1 MDNTALALLQE
12 VVDRTRRTET
22 RLTKYLEAIGFV
34 TGARKPVWQGGAIEV
49 PSPATSLTDILSV
62 VPDTWNRQT
71 PTCSSLCH
79 GHTLGY
85 VLKA

>member
-62 VPDTWNRQT
+62 VPDTWN
-71 PTCSSLCH
+71 PDADIVVLCH